1 MNLNE
6 KKNKAANVREASG
19 ILVFRMEGIGESILI
34 VEIGKEYS
42 AGKQNSCSRKRL
54 NQQLLFVRII

>member
-6 KKNKAANVREASG
+6 KKNKAANVREVSG
-19 ILVFRMEGIGESILI
+19 ILVFRMEGIGESMLI

-42 AGKQNSCSRKRL
+42 SRKQNCC
-54 NQQLLFVRII
+54 